1 MGMGGGFA
9 QPAQNLAMDAFYKHP
24 GIGPQLP
31 SSVQPLPS
39 PEMPMGKIDPPGL
52 YPPSP
57 PQPPQATSGY
67 YSGSMRPPMGYYQA
81 PNRPYGGGKGGG
93 IPPVFAMPMTGYG
106 MGGFGSPFGMS
117 QPSLGG
123 YRGPQPN
130 YNPFQME
137 ALNQGPFGGG
147 QFRRGFGS
155 YNHMAMSGTGPGS
168 QMYGVQNRL
177 PNIYQGPMNQPQ
189 FMTQDIVRPS
199 AQEAYEKAQIAA
211 KDARASGMMGRVV
224 LPGEQSFEEFE
235 RNYNFRPQQ
244 QLQQVPMALGGLGAL
259 ARSGF
264 FQ

>member
-1 MGMGGGFA
+1 
-9 QPAQNLAMDAFYKHP
+9 
-24 GIGPQLP
+24 
-31 SSVQPLPS
+31 
-39 PEMPMGKIDPPGL
+39 
-52 YPPSP
+52 
-57 PQPPQATSGY
+57 
-67 YSGSMRPPMGYYQA
+67 
-81 PNRPYGGGKGGG
+81 
-93 IPPVFAMPMTGYG
+93 

-155 YNHMAMSGTGPGS
+155 YDHMASGTGPGS

-177 PNIYQGPMNQPQ
+177 PNIYQGPMNQGPFSQIANAYQGPINQPQ